1 VTLVHLVNR
10 DAPGVEVTAESRAYF
25 RDRDLQ
31 ARPILLSLWLRSVA
45 EGKPMKFPASIAPAL
60 LFLLLTAPMASSGA
74 LAESNQSKPA
84 APIASQHVESINFE
98 HWIVTC
104 QDGAAGSV
112 KTCAANLRVFGSDGK
127 QAVAN
132 WQIGYN
138 RDNDLVSVFQ
148 VSPSLT
154 VKTKDKVSTGV
165 WTKNG
170 AEMKLGSSAA
180 RRLVYEGCTP
190 QACEAVLPVDDK
202 FIKDAAGAA
211 TTSVTVWTLDG
222 SPLPMTFGSKGLD
235 RAIAAV
241 VARKAQ

>member
-1 VTLVHLVNR
+1 
-10 DAPGVEVTAESRAYF
+10 
-25 RDRDLQ
+25 
-31 ARPILLSLWLRSVA
+31 
-45 EGKPMKFPASIAPAL
+45 MKFSAIDAPAL
-60 LFLLLTAPMASSGA
+60 LIILLTVVTAPSGV
-74 LAESNQSKPA
+74 LAENNPSKPA
-84 APIASQHVESINFE
+84 APIASQHVESGNFE

-112 KTCAANLRVFGSDGK
+112 KTCVANLRVFGSDGK

-154 VKTKDKVSTGV
+154 VKTKDNKVSTGV

-202 FIKDAAGAA
+202 FIKDAAGAS
-211 TTSVTVWTLDG
+211 TTAVTVWTLDG
-222 SPLPMTFGSKGLD
+222 APLPMTFDSRGVD